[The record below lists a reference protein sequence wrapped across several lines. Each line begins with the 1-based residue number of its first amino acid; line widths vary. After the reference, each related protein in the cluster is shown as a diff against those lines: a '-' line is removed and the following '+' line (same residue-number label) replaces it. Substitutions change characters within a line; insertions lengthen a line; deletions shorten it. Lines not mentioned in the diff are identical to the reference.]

1 MLHNLIQQQI
11 NSVVDN
17 MYTTLPATVVRVY
30 EHDDGGTVVDVQ
42 IGVNKVFRNDLSAQM
57 EPVLREVPL
66 VWLSSSG
73 CYITTPINEGD
84 TVMLNFS
91 MRNAA
96 EWLNS
101 DGTDPTTA
109 LIQQLHGVN
118 SAFATPAMLPY
129 GKAPSVDS
137 TGVNIASRKA
147 SIHIGQDGSVTID
160 SDNIKLGKQATES
173 VILGDKFMTLYNE
186 MITLLQT
193 HTHDFV
199 QAPSGAGVTTTT
211 TAAGLKPMTS
221 AQLSSITKTE

>member
-11 NSVVDN
+11 NSVIDN
-17 MYTTLPATVVRVY
+17 LYTTLPASVVRVY
-30 EHDDGGTVVDVQ
+30 EHDNGGTVVDVQ

-66 VWLSSSG
+66 VWPSSSG

-96 EWLNS
+96 EWFNS
-101 DGTDPTTA
+101 DGTSPTTA
-109 LIQQLHGVN
+109 LMQQLHGVN
-118 SAFATPAMLPY
+118 SVFATPAMLPY

-137 TGVNIASRKA
+137 TGVKIASRKA

-160 SDNIKLGKQATES
+160 SDKIKLSKQATES
-173 VILGDKFMTLYNE
+173 VILGDKFMALYNNL
-186 MITLLQT
+186 IAALKL
-193 HTHDFV
+193 HTHPV
-199 QAPSGAGVTTTT
+199 TGAKTEASAELTPIVE
-211 TAAGLKPMTS
+211 MTS
-221 AQLSSITKTE
+221 AQLSSVTKTK